1 MQDLTFSFIL
11 LTASVMHVH
20 AKINSCQLMLNV
32 SIARVIQSE
41 EGDHAINGSLWR
53 RMLSFHVYTLYI
65 VIMVI

>member
-41 EGDHAINGSLWR
+41 EGDHAINGSL
-53 RMLSFHVYTLYI
+53 
-65 VIMVI
+65 